1 MACHELLRRRSF
13 SVGPCQG
20 LGTWACRRLDAGSS
34 LGALMTGHRGLVAVL
49 ATSAHPLPLV
59 REARGHHLATTHTVR
74 RGRPTQHLMRIAAH
88 QADSPLLLEA
98 GAEAPGEAGAHAS
111 ASASPDIAPSVRRS
125 GASPSASVRGG
136 SCSALSCFE
145 GSG

>member
-1 MACHELLRRRSF
+1 MACHVQELSGAKGRD
-13 SVGPCQG
+13 V
-20 LGTWACRRLDAGSS
+20 WACRRLRRG
-34 LGALMTGHRGLVAVL
+34 LEFGGVMTGHRTSRPICLGGAARNLCAPPPLVAR
-49 ATSAHPLPLV
+49 P
-59 REARGHHLATTHTVR
+59 EATTWPPHCAA
-74 RGRPTQHLMRIAAH
+74 GRPTQHLMRIAAH

-98 GAEAPGEAGAHAS
+98 GAEAPGEAGAHGS